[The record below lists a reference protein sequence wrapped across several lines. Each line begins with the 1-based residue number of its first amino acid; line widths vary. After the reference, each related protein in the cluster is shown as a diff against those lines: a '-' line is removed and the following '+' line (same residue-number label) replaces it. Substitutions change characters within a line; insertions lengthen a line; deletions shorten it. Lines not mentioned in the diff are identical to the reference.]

1 MESGMSVRATGSGN
15 PEPPPEL
22 SICIVTWNSES
33 VISNCLQ
40 AIYRDNR
47 SGEWEVFVIDNA
59 STDSSSE
66 IVREGFPQVVLLE
79 PGENLGFSGANNLAL
94 QQAAGDFLLLLNPD
108 TEPRQGA
115 LGQLVDFMRQESGA
129 GIVGPRLIG
138 PDGRLELSCGR
149 SPTLLSEI
157 GRKLL
162 LHRVFPFFR
171 FAAWDHRTKRS
182 VGWVTGAC
190 LMIRRTTCTQ
200 AGYLDSR
207 IFMCLEDVDWCM
219 RVRQAGWD
227 VVYFPESEVVHIGGS
242 SIRANF
248 TEMLVVSQQSL
259 FYLFF
264 KHFGPFH
271 AHILRLFTLIEMGL
285 RAVLWSVMIASPA
298 RRLEARQRLLAYS
311 LILRKTVV
319 ERSYYHPCEEKGITG
334 TPDE

>member
-1 MESGMSVRATGSGN
+1 MSVPIAGSGN
-15 PEPPPEL
+15 SDSPPEL
-22 SICIVTWNSES
+22 SICIVMWNSES
-33 VISNCLQ
+33 VISNCLHF
-40 AIYRDNR
+40 IYRDTR
-47 SGEWEVFVIDNA
+47 SSEWEVFVIDNG
-59 STDSSSE
+59 STDSGPE
-66 IVREGFPQVVLLE
+66 IVREGFPQVILME

-115 LGQLVDFMRQESGA
+115 LGQLVDFMRQEPAA
-129 GIVGPRLIG
+129 GIVGPRLIR
-138 PDGRLELSCGR
+138 PDGKLELSCGR
-149 SPTLLSEI
+149 SPTMLSEI

-171 FAAWDHRTKRS
+171 FPGWDHRTSRS

-190 LMIRRTTCTQ
+190 LMIRRSTSAQ
-200 AGYLDSR
+200 VGYLDPR

-248 TEMLVVSQQSL
+248 TQMLVISQQSL

-264 KHFGPFH
+264 KHFGPIH
-271 AHILRLFTLIEMGL
+271 VHLLRLFTLIEMGL
-285 RAVLWSVMIASPA
+285 RTVLWSVMMASPA
-298 RRLEARQRLLAYS
+298 RRREARQRLLAYL
-311 LILRKTVV
+311 LILRKTVT
-319 ERSYYHPCEEKGITG
+319 ERSYYCPREEKGISG
-334 TPDE
+334 TADE